1 MNISWH
7 GLSCFEISTKGMS
20 GEATLVIDPY
30 QNSTGLRF
38 PRTLEAQAVAVTH
51 EAEHANNVES
61 VLGNP
66 FVIRHPGEYE
76 VKGMFLYGIR
86 APRAQES
93 KEEPKENIIY
103 RLEIEGMSLA
113 HLGSLDRELTD
124 EELEH
129 LKNIDVLMLPVGG
142 GRVMTSRVA
151 ASVMAQVEPRLVI
164 PMTHAIANVKEKLA
178 SVDDFCKEMGLCQ
191 REETTKLKLT
201 RKDLPEEETKIVVLT
216 R

>member
-7 GLSCFEISTKGMS
+7 GLSCFEISTKGLN

-38 PRTLEAQAVAVTH
+38 PRTLEAQVVAVTH
-51 EAEHANNVES
+51 DAEHANNIEA

-66 FVIRHPGEYE
+66 FVVHNPGEYE
-76 VKGMFLYGIR
+76 VKGIFLYGIS
-86 APRAQES
+86 APRAQDL
-93 KEEPKENIIY
+93 KGEPKANTIY
-103 RLEIEGMSLA
+103 RLEIEGVSLA
-113 HLGSLDRELTD
+113 HLGALDRELTD

-129 LKNIDVLMLPVGG
+129 LKNIDILMLPVGG
-142 GRVMTSRVA
+142 GRVMSPKVA
-151 ASVMAQVEPRLVI
+151 AVVMTQVEPRMVI
-164 PMTHAIANVKEKLA
+164 PMTHAIENLKEKLA

-191 REETTKLKLT
+191 KEETTKLKIT

>member
-76 VKGMFLYGIR
+76 VKGMFFYGIR

-142 GRVMTSRVA
+142 GRVMTPKVA

-164 PMTHAIANVKEKLA
+164 PMTHAIANIKEKLA

>member
-7 GLSCFEISTKGMS
+7 GLSCFEITSKGLN

-38 PRTLEAQAVAVTH
+38 PRTLEAQVVAVTH
-51 EAEHANNVES
+51 DAEHANNTES

-66 FVIRHPGEYE
+66 FVIGHAGEYE
-76 VKGMFLYGIR
+76 VKGIFLYGIS
-86 APRAQES
+86 APRTQEA
-93 KEEPKENIIY
+93 KGEPKANVMY
-103 RLEIEGMSLA
+103 RLEIEGISLA

-129 LKNIDVLMLPVGG
+129 LQHIDVLMLPVGG
-142 GRVMTSRVA
+142 GRVMTPKVA
-151 ASVMAQVEPRLVI
+151 SAVMAQVEPRLVI
-164 PMTHAIANVKEKLA
+164 PMTHAIANIKEKLA

>member
-7 GLSCFEISTKGMS
+7 GLSCFEISTKGLH

-38 PRTLEAQAVAVTH
+38 PRTLEAQVVAVTH

-61 VLGNP
+61 ILGNP
-66 FVIRHPGEYE
+66 FVINHPGEYE
-76 VKGMFLYGIR
+76 VKGIFLYGIR
-86 APRAQES
+86 APRTQEA
-93 KEEPKENIIY
+93 KGEPKENVLY

-113 HLGSLDRELTD
+113 HLGSLDRELSD
-124 EELEH
+124 EELEQ
-129 LKNIDVLMLPVGG
+129 LQNIDVLMLPVGG
-142 GRVMTSRVA
+142 GRVMTPKVA

-164 PMTHAIANVKEKLA
+164 PMTHAITNVKEKLA

-191 REETTKLKLT
+191 REETTKLKIT
-201 RKDLPEEETKIVVLT
+201 RKDLPEEETKIVILT